1 MEEKLIKQM
10 EKGFLSGLLINLSER
25 KMILAECV

>member
-10 EKGFLSGLLINLSER
+10 EKGFLSGLLINLSEPN
-25 KMILAECV
+25 MILAECV